1 MQMSL
6 NLYGNINGAH
16 YRAPEINLFEKAKEN
31 KMEQIRFS
39 DTIGV
44 DKPEIKV
51 NISGEGLRALHGSKL
66 NGSQD
71 WEKTSKEIE
80 FMTYH
85 QPLENYMNMFP
96 RMLPSNYEKASNG
109 EYTFVQRNE
118 QEKADALVKGFE
130 SLYDEIK
137 TGYAEGTRVRF
148 VEDDTSDDG
157 FRRISMN
164 EEVGILKDEF
174 EKFLHGRFGEEH
186 QIENILQ
193 RVNRY
198 MEENAA

>member
-6 NLYGNINGAH
+6 KLYGNINGAH

-31 KMEQIRFS
+31 KIEQTRFS

-51 NISGEGLRALHGSKL
+51 NISGEGLRA
-66 NGSQD
+66 
-71 WEKTSKEIE
+71 
-80 FMTYH
+80 
-85 QPLENYMNMFP
+85 
-96 RMLPSNYEKASNG
+96 SNG
-109 EYTFVQRNE
+109 EYTFVQRSE
-118 QEKADALVKGFE
+118 QEKTDALVKGFE

-148 VEDDTSDDG
+148 VEDDTSEDG

-174 EKFLHGRFGEEH
+174 EKFLHGRFGEEQ
-186 QIENILQ
+186 QIESILQ

-198 MEENAA
+198 MEESAV